1 MLLSIIPQ
9 LFYSLLDTVHDL
21 FGPSETIHIIM
32 SLHMRGQVED
42 RLALLQHLMAVH
54 YGCLNVP
61 AIINERSN
69 ENVTLDTATFS
80 FAI

>member
-1 MLLSIIPQ
+1 
-9 LFYSLLDTVHDL
+9 
-21 FGPSETIHIIM
+21 
-32 SLHMRGQVED
+32 MRGQVED

-80 FAI
+80 FAV